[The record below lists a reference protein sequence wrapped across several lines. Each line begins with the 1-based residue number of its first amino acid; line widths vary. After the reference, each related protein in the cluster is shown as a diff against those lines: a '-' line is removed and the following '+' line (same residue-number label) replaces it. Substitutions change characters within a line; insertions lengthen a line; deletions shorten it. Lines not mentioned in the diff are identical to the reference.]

1 MLLLKYL
8 LLSAGIA
15 MFVIAAGILTYDAY
29 LLIAWQR
36 RRLNPDP
43 AAGAPGPA
51 PAIRWRTSVAFV
63 MLAWAPLLISAG
75 IVIVPSG
82 MAGVRVSQTK
92 GTLAGTLY
100 PGVHFVTA
108 ADRACR
114 TLQHARPVVHHR
126 HQRRL
131 ASQRRGEGRSACAS
145 KPKKVSPWASPSP
158 CVIRSIPKRLDY
170 IEANLPQ
177 PLEKEIVPPVV
188 ATAWRELVPSYTVRE
203 VFSAKR
209 EEVRQRSAEIIRKRL
224 AADGIVVKEVMLR
237 DIELPQEYAKGLES
251 LLLKEQENDRMGVET
266 EIHQKQV
273 KIAEADA
280 EATKVQQVKQAEGQ
294 AAVRVLQAKGES
306 DAMQYTL
313 PLKQKQIRA
322 IQARSRSAQGS
333 DGQECRGC
341 RRSQTH
347 RQQSRRRAPQTSGA
361 SRGRAHSP
369 DRLRRRRAHGERG
382 RDPEAE
388 SAVDQQ
394 NRSRA
399 PLRQIADHDGSGGRQ
414 VFLQRHNAR
423 NERPEPCEPGRRRGD
438 GVDGKPQQ

>member
-1 MLLLKYL
+1 MLLLKYF
-8 LLSAGIA
+8 LLSAGIG
-15 MFVIAAGILTYDAY
+15 MFAIAAGILTYDAY

-36 RRLNPDP
+36 RRSNLDP
-43 AAGAPGPA
+43 EAGPPGLSPKF
-51 PAIRWRTSVAFV
+51 RWRTSVALV

-100 PGVHFVTA
+100 PGVHFVVPLVERVELFNTRDQLFTTGISEDALAKGA
-108 ADRACR
+108 AK
-114 TLQHARPVVHHR
+114 
-126 HQRRL
+126 
-131 ASQRRGEGRSACAS
+131 GEGSNVQALHVQAKEGLTLGLAITVRYQ
-145 KPKKVSPWASPSP
+145 
-158 CVIRSIPKRLDY
+158 IDPKRLDY

-188 ATAWRELVPSYTVRE
+188 ATAWRELVPGYTVRE

-209 EEVRQRSAEIIRKRL
+209 EEVRQRSAEMIRKRL

-273 KIAEADA
+273 NIAEADA
-280 EATKVQQVKQAEGQ
+280 EATKVQEVKQAEGH

-313 PLKQKQIRA
+313 PLKQKQIEQSKLEAEARKEATVKNAEAGPLWQGRKTRA
-322 IQARSRSAQGS
+322 L
-333 DGQECRGC
+333 
-341 RRSQTH
+341 T
-347 RQQSRRRAPQTSGA
+347 RRASPQ
-361 SRGRAHSP
+361 
-369 DRLRRRRAHGERG
+369 
-382 RDPEAE
+382 
-388 SAVDQQ
+388 
-394 NRSRA
+394 
-399 PLRQIADHDGSGGRQ
+399 I
-414 VFLQRHNAR
+414 
-423 NERPEPCEPGRRRGD
+423 
-438 GVDGKPQQ
+438 